1 MEQELRNKVKEAAK
15 EYYKEVIKLDMEYV
29 ATIKLLI

>member
-15 EYYKEVIKLDMEYV
+15 DYV
-29 ATIKLLI
+29 KFKAAEKAMADALQPE